1 VARGNEWV
9 DVGVIEA
16 ESGTCLI
23 IDPAFHRDGFYGEAQ
38 VGKAID
44 DARAAGSKTAPMA
57 LPSGHPVGIVL
68 LPGYGDDAYR
78 VEVRYVDDDR
88 GGQRIAEMRVRFIK
102 DK

>member
-1 VARGNEWV
+1 VARADDWI

-44 DARAAGSKTAPMA
+44 DARTAASKTAPMA
-57 LPSGHPVGIVL
+57 LPSGHPIGVVL
-68 LPGYGDDAYR
+68 LPGDDAYR
-78 VEVRYVDDDR
+78 VEVRYVDDER
-88 GGQRIAEMRVRFIK
+88 GGRRIAEMRVRFIK
-102 DK
+102 GS